1 MLSETL
7 TTIQNKEID
16 TSLLLLF
23 LAISSGAFV
32 SLNYKNKY
40 EKVENLEN
48 NLIRFQV
55 IVFTTYCLNN

>member
-32 SLNYKNKY
+32 SLNYINKY

-55 IVFTTYCLNN
+55 IVFTTHCLNN